1 MDINQ
6 DSYIGYGTTTPQT
19 IIHLVQSNV
28 TLRLEDPRN
37 DIGGSVNIEFKN
49 GSGHFGATQNSDWK
63 LSSSNSFFHITS
75 ASDNNTCNILSI
87 NFSADVIPLGNFAQT
102 NSPTV
107 FLSNVQFSF
116 VARSK
121 IKFLRFA

>member
-37 DIGGSVNIEFKN
+37 DNGGSVNIEFKN
-49 GSGHFGATQNSDWK
+49 GSTGNSDWK
-63 LSSSNSFFHITS
+63 LSSSNSSFHITS
-75 ASDNNTCNILSI
+75 MSDNNTCNILSI
-87 NFSADVIPLGNFAQT
+87 NSEGNIVI
-102 NSPTV
+102 
-107 FLSNVQFSF
+107 
-116 VARSK
+116 
-121 IKFLRFA
+121 